1 MMYEKNGEWMV
12 EVSEDEVEQSI
23 AYLTDLR
30 EAMMGNEKTRNR
42 KDDIGYITTAI
53 ETMIA
58 FCMEHFELE
67 EE

>member
-1 MMYEKNGEWMV
+1 MMYQDGDEWKV
-12 EVSEDEVEQSI
+12 ELAEDEVEQAI

-30 EAMMGNEKTRNR
+30 EAMMDNEKTKHR
-42 KDDIGYITTAI
+42 KDDIGHISTAI

-67 EE
+67 DE

>member
-1 MMYEKNGEWMV
+1 MMCEKNGEWMV

-30 EAMMGNEKTRNR
+30 EAMMENEKTKHR
-42 KDDIGYITTAI
+42 KNDIGLISIAI

>member
-1 MMYEKNGEWMV
+1 MMYQDGDDWKV
-12 EVSEDEVEQSI
+12 ELAEDEVEQSI

-30 EAMMGNEKTRNR
+30 EAMMGNEKTKHR
-42 KDDIGYITTAI
+42 KNDIGHISIAI